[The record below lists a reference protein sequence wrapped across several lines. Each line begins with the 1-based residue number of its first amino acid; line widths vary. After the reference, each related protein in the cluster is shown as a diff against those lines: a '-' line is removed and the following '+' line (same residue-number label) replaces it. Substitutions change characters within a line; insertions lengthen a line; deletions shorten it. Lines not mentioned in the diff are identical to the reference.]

1 MSIELKD
8 SETKGNLMRA
18 FAGESQARNRY
29 TFSGK
34 QARKQGYYVIEQ
46 IFNFTAD
53 QEYSH
58 AKLFYEHLRPFI
70 GETITVDGSYP
81 VDLHEDLEQLLRAAA
96 HNEFEEHDDVYKK
109 FGEKAKEEGF
119 PQIAA
124 QFRMIGSVEKIHGD
138 RFTMIAD
145 MIRDNKL
152 FVSDVETEWMC
163 LYCGYVHEGKE
174 APEVCPNCRH
184 GQGFFVRITL
194 APYTKACDEK

>member
-1 MSIELKD
+1 MSIEFKD
-8 SETKGNLMRA
+8 SETKENLMRA

-53 QEYSH
+53 QEYAH
-58 AKLFYEHLRPFI
+58 AKLFYEHLKPFT
-70 GETITVDGSYP
+70 GETITVDGGYP
-81 VDLHEDLEQLLRAAA
+81 VDLHDDLEKLLRAAA

-109 FGEKAKEEGF
+109 FSEKAKEEGF

-124 QFRMIGSVEKIHGD
+124 QFHMIASVEKIHGD

-152 FVSDVETEWMC
+152 FVSEVETEWMC
-163 LYCGYVHEGKE
+163 LYCGYVLGGKE
-174 APEVCPNCRH
+174 APEVCPNCLH
-184 GQGFFVRITL
+184 GRGFFVRITL
-194 APYTKACDEK
+194 APYTKASNEK